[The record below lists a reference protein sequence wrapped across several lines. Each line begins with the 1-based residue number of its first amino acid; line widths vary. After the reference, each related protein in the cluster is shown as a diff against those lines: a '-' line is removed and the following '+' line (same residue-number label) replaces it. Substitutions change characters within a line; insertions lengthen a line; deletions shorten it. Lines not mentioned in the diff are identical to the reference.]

1 MKNQKNHLNKRRL
14 EILEIAK
21 KIIPF
26 EGWNENIM
34 QSINDESNIAIYEIK
49 ALFPNGYKDLL
60 KFYLSDLDVKM
71 IKKVRGINLDNLRTH
86 EKIYAI
92 IMIRINNN
100 IKEKE
105 LFRKTMFNLSM
116 PFNTKIAISSV
127 YKTVDHIW
135 HLANDHSYDFNYY
148 TKRVILAFI
157 YSSTIFFWIND
168 DSNNIKK
175 VEIFLKNQI
184 KKTSSIKGVKKTFIN
199 TFNKISNNINF
210 KKIFKRSS

>member
-71 IKKVRGINLDNLRTH
+71 IKITSYIIICCSLIIS
-86 EKIYAI
+86 IY
-92 IMIRINNN
+92 
-100 IKEKE
+100 
-105 LFRKTMFNLSM
+105 
-116 PFNTKIAISSV
+116 
-127 YKTVDHIW
+127 
-135 HLANDHSYDFNYY
+135 
-148 TKRVILAFI
+148 
-157 YSSTIFFWIND
+157 
-168 DSNNIKK
+168 
-175 VEIFLKNQI
+175 IFL
-184 KKTSSIKGVKKTFIN
+184 FLL
-199 TFNKISNNINF
+199 
-210 KKIFKRSS
+210 